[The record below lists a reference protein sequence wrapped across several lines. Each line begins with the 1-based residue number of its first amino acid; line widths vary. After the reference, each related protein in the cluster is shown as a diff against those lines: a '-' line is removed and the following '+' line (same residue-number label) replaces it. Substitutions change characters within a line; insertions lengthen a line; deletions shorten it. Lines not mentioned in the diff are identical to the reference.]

1 MLLALYQLLKEVGH
15 LSWQVSVLAR
25 SNTICKSFLRDWGIA
40 VLSERAGKHYT
51 CCQVVFSRRNIAK
64 SFFRDWGIAV
74 VVITFGMSR
83 ETPLFHSLARTLL
96 LLQGSL
102 GNPDPREKWKEGLG
116 NGLGR
121 KCTLRN
127 VISVNYLPANADFY
141 IPHSG
146 CTLISGKS
154 LTLLFS

>member
-1 MLLALYQLLKEVGH
+1 M
-15 LSWQVSVLAR
+15 
-25 SNTICKSFLRDWGIA
+25 
-40 VLSERAGKHYT
+40 
-51 CCQVVFSRRNIAK
+51 FSRSNIAK
-64 SFFRDWGIAV
+64 SFLRDWGIAV

-83 ETPLFHSLARTLL
+83 EAALFHSLARTLLL

-116 NGLGR
+116 NRLGQ

-127 VISVNYLPANADFY
+127 VISVNYLPANAGLEDFY

-146 CTLISGKS
+146 CKVRWGYSDGGVIPTVALISPAYCGVS
-154 LTLLFS
+154 Q